1 MTVITGGFP
10 DVFPMFSCAR
20 RPSVAGGAVGLGVG
34 TAGSM
39 ARDADRC
46 ADDGRSA
53 AQAVAG
59 GALGGEIA
67 RCGNRQVVVK
77 ILYCVSS
84 LDVVTVVTGG
94 LVGIIEIRG
103 VAVYAHLG
111 LVSGEGFV
119 FR

>member
-1 MTVITGGFP
+1 
-10 DVFPMFSCAR
+10 
-20 RPSVAGGAVGLGVG
+20 
-34 TAGSM
+34 M

-46 ADDGRSA
+46 AGDGRSA

-59 GALGGEIA
+59 GALGGEVSRI
-67 RCGNRQVVVK
+67 RNRGVVVE
-77 ILYCVSS
+77 ILDCVGR
-84 LDVVTVVTGG
+84 LGVVTVVTGG